1 MYKMVVS
8 LVITLGV
15 TSGAWA
21 ARPAERRLVYTV
33 YPVRSCVSSAGHF
46 VCDTAKGVAQGAVT
60 VLEGTWGIVTAPF
73 RVEWKKPSRR
83 YFFYQPPEVTYKPGK
98 MYEVIPTDIEIEP
111 IIVEPVE

>member
-21 ARPAERRLVYTV
+21 ARPAERRMVYTV

-46 VCDTAKGVAQGAVT
+46 VCDTAKGVA
-60 VLEGTWGIVTAPF
+60 
-73 RVEWKKPSRR
+73 K
-83 YFFYQPPEVTYKPGK
+83 
-98 MYEVIPTDIEIEP
+98 
-111 IIVEPVE
+111 

>member
-8 LVITLGV
+8 LVITLSV

-21 ARPAERRLVYTV
+21 AAPAERRMVYTV
-33 YPVRSCVSSAGHF
+33 YPLRNCVSSAGHF
-46 VCDTAKGVAQGAVT
+46 VCGTAKGVAKGAVT

-83 YFFYQPPEVTYKPGK
+83 YFFCRPAEVHYHPAQIYEIMPPDL
-98 MYEVIPTDIEIEP
+98 VIELE
-111 IIVEPVE
+111 

>member
-15 TSGAWA
+15 TSGTWA
-21 ARPAERRLVYTV
+21 AAPAERRMVYTV

-46 VCDTAKGVAQGAVT
+46 VCDTAKGVAKGAVT

-73 RVEWKKPSRR
+73 RVEWKSLVDDTS
-83 YFFYQPPEVTYKPGK
+83 FINLLSLLISPEKC
-98 MYEVIPTDIEIEP
+98 MRLFLP
-111 IIVEPVE
+111 ILKSNQL